1 MKKLLRYT
9 ASVLMMALCISMT
22 SCGGKTSE
30 DASLSTDTVNSSLGI
45 DTAKTGQNL
54 TGETGLPSGEAG
66 MGNTGTDTV
75 NSLAGA
81 TVSSL
86 QIAGTKEGGHYENP
100 LFDVYADIPDIY
112 VIYTDEDL
120 GQEYETQEE
129 IEQALGSGN
138 VNYMDLVAQ
147 DSMTSENI
155 QIMISHLSSV
165 TEKGRTPDEW
175 LESSMDS
182 FKKTLASQGAT
193 DIVCEIVSLKF
204 AGDQV
209 QAISLACTMAEKQ
222 IEQRFIYKTAGD
234 YVMMIA
240 VSATQGRAETLLG
253 YFYGG

>member
-1 MKKLLRYT
+1 MKKHSKCT
-9 ASVLMMALCISMT
+9 ASLLMMALCISMA
-22 SCGGKTSE
+22 SCGSKTS
-30 DASLSTDTVNSSLGI
+30 DNASNSTDVVNIASGVNTAQTGETLAGETGVSGVEAGTGNIGTNTVNSS
-45 DTAKTGQNL
+45 
-54 TGETGLPSGEAG
+54 
-66 MGNTGTDTV
+66 
-75 NSLAGA
+75 AGA
-81 TVSSL
+81 TTAAL
-86 QIAGTKEGGHYENP
+86 QIAGIKEGGHYENP
-100 LFDVYADIPDIY
+100 LFNVYADIPDIY

-129 IEQALGSGN
+129 IEQALGTGN